1 MAKIIDNLVVR
12 GAAGSLGR
20 QVVLKRDRAGR
31 TIISC
36 MPQFAPDRV
45 FTPAQLARQALF
57 RQAAAYA
64 VGACHHPAYAALAA
78 GTSRTAYNLAISDWH
93 HPPEILGVD
102 LQGWHGQPGEP
113 IRIRA
118 LDDVLVTRVT
128 VCITADDGTPLEEG
142 PAVQADGFW
151 WQYTTVS
158 SAPAEAQVRACAWD
172 LPGHT
177 GTLTVGRGQLAVDA
191 DS

>member
-1 MAKIIDNLVVR
+1 MARVINNLVVN
-12 GAAGSLGR
+12 GTVGSLGR
-20 QVVLKRDRAGR
+20 QLVLKRDRAGR
-31 TIISC
+31 TILSHK
-36 MPQFAPDRV
+36 PQFAPDRV

-93 HPPEILGVD
+93 NPPEILGVD
-102 LQGWHGQPGEP
+102 LQNWHGQPGEP

-128 VCITADDGTPLEEG
+128 VSITAQDGTLLEEG
-142 PAVQADGFW
+142 PAIQAGGFW
-151 WQYTTVS
+151 LYTTLS
-158 SAPAEAQVRACAWD
+158 SAPAGARVQANAWD
-172 LPGHT
+172 LPAHT
-177 GTLTVGRGQLAVDA
+177 ATLTVTR
-191 DS
+191 